1 MKNLILTLV
10 LLLSIT
16 SNGFAEKEPKEV
28 LDSAQLAYQKIE
40 KGLKYETGEVKIGS
54 NLATIK
60 IPTGFRFLDAKQ
72 AEYIVYD
79 VWGNPKGDESKL
91 YGMIVPEKVGVTE
104 DNGWAFVLEYDDMGF
119 VKDDD
124 ADKINYD
131 DMLKEM
137 QSEETA
143 TNEARKKM
151 GFSAVHMVGWAQKPY
166 YDKEKKVLHWAKEI
180 AFAGSEDHTLNYN
193 IRVLGR
199 KGVLVLNAVGA
210 MNRLPDIN
218 QNIANVLSSV
228 QFSEGSR
235 YADFTPSTDKV
246 AAWTIGGLVAG
257 KVLAKVGLFAIIA
270 KFGKLIFL
278 AIAGAGSAIWRFIT
292 GRRKEEEEVEEEV
305 SEPSKMEEVA

>member
-1 MKNLILTLV
+1 MKNLLLLLV
-10 LLLSIT
+10 LLT
-16 SNGFAEKEPKEV
+16 SFTSMAFAKKEPKAE
-28 LDSAQLAYQKIE
+28 LDSAQLVYQNIE
-40 KGLKYETGEVKIGS
+40 KNLKYETGEVKIGT

-60 IPTGFRFLDAKQ
+60 IPAGFRFLDAKQ

-79 VWGNPKGDESKL
+79 VWGNPKGDESKV

-104 DNGWAFVLEYDDMGF
+104 ENGWAFILEYDEMGF

-124 ADKINYD
+124 ADKINYE

-137 QSEETA
+137 QTDEKA

-151 GFSAVHMVGWAQKPY
+151 GFDAVHIVGWAQKPY

-180 AFAGSEDHTLNYN
+180 SFEGSAENTLNYN

-199 KGVLVLNAVGA
+199 KGVLILNAVGA

-235 YADFTPSTDKV
+235 YADFNPSVDKV
-246 AAWTIGGLVAG
+246 AAWTVGGLVAG
-257 KVLAKVGLFAIIA
+257 KVLAKVGLFAVIA
-270 KFGKLIFL
+270 KFGKIIFL
-278 AIAGAGSAIWRFIT
+278 AIAGAGSVVWRWIS
-292 GRRKEEEEVEEEV
+292 GRRKEEEIEIVKEQEEV
-305 SEPSKMEEVA
+305 V